1 MTNIKQNLY
10 RILVSAILLICAS
23 FKGHTMQDN
32 VIEFLE
38 ADEINNWIIVNDTV
52 MGGRSQAI
60 ARSQDGYLHFLGDL
74 SLRNNGGFASIRRI
88 YNPIQWQQDGPILIT
103 VKGDGREYQF
113 RLRTNRYM
121 DGVAYVKN
129 FVTIKDEWQT
139 FTFQEQDFTPQF
151 RGRLVRDAKALNF
164 ADITQ
169 LGFMLADK
177 TPGTFDLKVKEIMQ
191 SSQILALQ

>member
-10 RILVSAILLICAS
+10 TLLLSVMLATSAS
-23 FKGHTMQDN
+23 FKGYAMQEN
-32 VIEFLE
+32 VIEFSE
-38 ADEINNWIIVNDTV
+38 AGEVNNWIIVNDTV

-60 ARSQDGYLHFLGDL
+60 ARSQDGYLHFMGDL

-88 YNPIQWQQDGPILIT
+88 YNPIQWQQDGPISIT

-129 FVTIKDEWQT
+129 FVTNKDEWQT
-139 FTFQEQDFTPQF
+139 FIFQEQDFTAQF
-151 RGRLVRDAKALNF
+151 RGRLVRDAKTLSF

-177 TPGTFDLKVKEIMQ
+177 NPGTFDLKVREIIQ
-191 SSQILALQ
+191 SSDILALQ

>member
-1 MTNIKQNLY
+1 MTNIRQNLY
-10 RILVSAILLICAS
+10 TLLVSVILFTSAS
-23 FKGHTMQDN
+23 FKGYAMQDN
-32 VIEFLE
+32 VIEFSE

-60 ARSQDGYLHFLGDL
+60 ARSQDGYLHFIGDL
-74 SLRNNGGFASIRRI
+74 SLLNNGGFASIRRI
-88 YNPIQWQQDGPILIT
+88 YNPIQWQQDGPISIT

-129 FVTIKDEWQT
+129 FVTSKDEWQT
-139 FTFQEQDFTPQF
+139 FTFQEQDFTAQF
-151 RGRLVRDAKALNF
+151 RGRLVRDAKALSF

-177 TPGTFDLKVKEIMQ
+177 NPGTFELHLKKIVQ
-191 SSQILALQ
+191 SSPIASVD

>member
-1 MTNIKQNLY
+1 M
-10 RILVSAILLICAS
+10 
-23 FKGHTMQDN
+23 
-32 VIEFLE
+32 IEFSK

-60 ARSQDGYLHFLGDL
+60 AQSQDGYLHFVGDL
-74 SLRNNGGFASIRRI
+74 SLRNNAGFASIRRI
-88 YNPIQWQQDGPILIT
+88 YSPIQWQQDGPISIT

-121 DGVAYVKN
+121 DGVAYVKS
-129 FVTIKDEWQT
+129 FVTSIDEWQT
-139 FTFQEQDFTPQF
+139 FTFQEQDFTAQF
-151 RGRLVRDAKALNF
+151 RGRLVRDAKALSF

-177 TPGTFDLKVKEIMQ
+177 NPGTFDLKVREIMQ
-191 SSQILALQ
+191 SSQVLALQ